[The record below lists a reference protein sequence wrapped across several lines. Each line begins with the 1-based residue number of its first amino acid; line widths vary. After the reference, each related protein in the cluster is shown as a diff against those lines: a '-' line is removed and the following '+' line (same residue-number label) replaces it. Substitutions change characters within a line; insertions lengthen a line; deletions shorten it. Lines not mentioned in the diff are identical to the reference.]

1 MFSGGFSAPAQAAAE
16 EPLFKV
22 EIEKD
27 EAAAPSST
35 KSGGG
40 EETEGK
46 DLTIEDVT
54 IEGNRLVPTE
64 NILEVIKTRRGDKF
78 DREQVVRDLKAVN
91 SMGYFDDRSLQVVPE
106 VSGSGG
112 VLLKIRVQE
121 NAPVTEFAFQGNSV
135 MSAEEL
141 QKMFS
146 DQLGKP
152 QNLTQLS
159 QSIDKVEQQYH
170 EKGYTLARVID
181 VKDDPDGSVHLKIDE
196 GVINSIQIAGNKKT
210 KEFIIKNNIKLKPG
224 TVYNEKQLTADLRK
238 LYANG
243 YFQDIRRSLSPSTTD
258 PDKYDLKVEV
268 DEKRTGSVGLGG
280 GVDTIAGPFGSFS
293 FSDSNFRG
301 RGQIVQFNSNMGTG
315 MFGSFTNAVN
325 NGGSSF
331 MPTRRTFQVEASFIE
346 PSLRGGKTSMA
357 VTGFGRDLGSMV
369 VDDATQRSIGVNLNF
384 ARPLKGHWTGNLGI
398 LGENTF
404 MRSMENLNM
413 GSTIVQNAMKLG
425 YANQANALGYATS
438 IRNQQLK
445 GGTYIGVNPSLNYD
459 TRDAV
464 FDTHKGTQARIS
476 VGPNIGLTGGGF
488 LKAGGSVTKYIPIGK
503 NNEFVMNAQGGTG
516 VGGMPQFAQY
526 RLGGWN
532 GIRGYRMFSDLGTG
546 TGMLMASAELR
557 MRIPMPKVSPSSK
570 AGAFVNAV
578 QKNTKFVL
586 FADAGGTSGGG
597 IFNSLYA
604 RSAMGAS
611 VGLGL
616 RMNLPYV
623 GPIRIDYGLPLIA
636 PIGGKLVPRMTFG
649 FGDKF

>member
-27 EAAAPSST
+27 EAAAPGST

-40 EETEGK
+40 EETEAK

-369 VDDATQRSIGVNLNF
+369 VDDATQRSIGLNLNF
-384 ARPLKGHWTGNLGI
+384 ARPLKGH
-398 LGENTF
+398 
-404 MRSMENLNM
+404 
-413 GSTIVQNAMKLG
+413 
-425 YANQANALGYATS
+425 
-438 IRNQQLK
+438 
-445 GGTYIGVNPSLNYD
+445 
-459 TRDAV
+459 
-464 FDTHKGTQARIS
+464 
-476 VGPNIGLTGGGF
+476 
-488 LKAGGSVTKYIPIGK
+488 
-503 NNEFVMNAQGGTG
+503 
-516 VGGMPQFAQY
+516 
-526 RLGGWN
+526 
-532 GIRGYRMFSDLGTG
+532 
-546 TGMLMASAELR
+546 
-557 MRIPMPKVSPSSK
+557 
-570 AGAFVNAV
+570 
-578 QKNTKFVL
+578 
-586 FADAGGTSGGG
+586 
-597 IFNSLYA
+597 
-604 RSAMGAS
+604 
-611 VGLGL
+611 
-616 RMNLPYV
+616 
-623 GPIRIDYGLPLIA
+623 
-636 PIGGKLVPRMTFG
+636 
-649 FGDKF
+649 

>member
-1 MFSGGFSAPAQAAAE
+1 MVSGGFASPAMAE

-27 EAAAPSST
+27 EVASPGT
-35 KSGGG
+35 KSGAGDDL
-40 EETEGK
+40 EGK

-54 IEGNRLVPTE
+54 VEGNRLVATE
-64 NILEVIKTRRGDKF
+64 NILEVVKTRRGDKF
-78 DREQVVRDLKAVN
+78 DRDQVVRDLKAVN

-121 NAPVTEFAFQGNSV
+121 NAPVTQFAFQGNSV
-135 MSAEEL
+135 MSADEL

-159 QSIDKVEQQYH
+159 QSIDKVEQKYH
-170 EKGYTLARVID
+170 EQGYTLARVID
-181 VKDDPDGSVHLKIDE
+181 VKDDPDGSVHLSIDE
-196 GVINSIQIAGNKKT
+196 GVINSIQVVGNKKT
-210 KEFIIKNNIKLKPG
+210 KDFIIRNNIKLKPG

-238 LYANG
+238 LYGNG
-243 YFQDIRRSLSPSTTD
+243 YFQDIRRSLSPSTSD

-301 RGQIVQFNSNMGTG
+301 RGQIVQFNSNMGSG

-346 PSLRGGKTSMA
+346 PSLRGSKTAMA

-369 VDDATQRSIGVNLNF
+369 VDDALQRSIGLNVNF
-384 ARPLKGHWTGNLGI
+384 SRPLKEHWTANLGI

-404 MRSMENLNM
+404 MRNMDNLTM

-425 YANQANALGYATS
+425 YANQANALAYANG

-445 GGTYIGVNPSLNYD
+445 GGTYFGINPSLNYD
-459 TRDAV
+459 TRDVA
-464 FDTHKGTQARIS
+464 FDTHKGTSARVS
-476 VGPNIGLTGGGF
+476 VGPNIGLNGGGF
-488 LKAGGSVTKYIPIGK
+488 IKAGANISKFIPIGK
-503 NNEFVMNAQGGTG
+503 DNTLAMNVQGGTG
-516 VGGMPQFAQY
+516 VGGMPQFSQY

-546 TGMLMASAELR
+546 TGMLMATAELR
-557 MRIPMPKVSPSSK
+557 MKIPMPKMSPSSK
-570 AGAFVNAV
+570 AGAVVNAV

-586 FADAGGTSGGG
+586 FADAGGVGGGG

-611 VGLGL
+611 VGVGL

-636 PIGGKLVPRMTFG
+636 PIGGKIVPRMTFG